1 MNGQARLVGAALV
14 FAAMIGG
21 AQARIVTVEVDGQ
34 RFVYDTVDR
43 DQAEK
48 VRQLMKAT
56 KAAEAAKAKAD
67 AELAGTPLA
76 KLFGSSAQKDAEAAQ
91 ARLQQIIGEAR
102 EAASPAPET
111 DRKSRHARRPV
122 REGAHG
128 RTRPA
133 ASVAR
138 ATPEDARTS
147 GPAAFAIDA
156 RPERA
161 LPADAGSRPGP
172 ATPDVV
178 ANSGGTSPEARQSAL
193 KSVTFDLSSGIKTVQ
208 LADGTVHE
216 EPLDSGTVA
225 KLSAMEPAAES
236 LTTFVARVRAIGPG
250 AAGTPTGKGLT
261 RD

>member
-1 MNGQARLVGAALV
+1 MNGQARLVGATLV

-21 AQARIVTVEVDGQ
+21 AQARSIPFEIDGQ
-34 RFVYDTVDR
+34 RYVYDTSDR
-43 DQAEK
+43 EQAEK
-48 VRQLMKAT
+48 VRQLMKAA

-67 AELAGTPLA
+67 AEIAGTPLA

-102 EAASPAPET
+102 EAASPASEA
-111 DRKSRHARRPV
+111 DRKSRRARRPV
-122 REGAHG
+122 RDGART

-133 ASVAR
+133 AVEAR
-138 ATPEDARTS
+138 ATPEDARAAE
-147 GPAAFAIDA
+147 PAAFAVDA
-156 RPERA
+156 RSERA
-161 LPADAGSRPGP
+161 PPAGAGLQPDP
-172 ATPDVV
+172 ATQDATASIDGAAP
-178 ANSGGTSPEARQSAL
+178 GARQPAL

-208 LADGTVHE
+208 LADGTVRE

-250 AAGTPTGKGLT
+250 AAGISTGKGSAG
-261 RD
+261 D